1 MLLSELFKPQ
11 EAEPD
16 FKEIL
21 KVFLPVAKKI
31 LKLDKM
37 PTIILKKTLSQD
49 DQPTMGRFNN
59 ETYSLEL
66 AIANRQPV
74 DTLRTLAH
82 ELVHAKQDRNH
93 VDIDSATGSPEE
105 NEANVQAG
113 IIMREF
119 NKLYPQF
126 LKAKPV
132 SEGGNVFAGKTTSIK
147 REHIQPTLAAYF
159 SELKSVFPKK
169 AAIFNEKN
177 FVPLGSVGKKA
188 VSGDID
194 LGVSATDLLDK
205 EMSDQ
210 SIAAW
215 GLDPAAVAQEFEALK
230 ARARSSTP
238 EQLRMKAFLKLLTR
252 YINSHA
258 PTLFCDEKK
267 VTDGNIFGLFS
278 QLDEKGNPVGSGV
291 QIDWMVGDLKW
302 LKFSYHSA
310 AYPEHSNVKGL
321 HRTQLMLSAFQVAG
335 LSFSHIGGVKDKDT
349 GEVIARDPD
358 QALAVL
364 SKRLGFNIKPSDA
377 EDYYKLHALLKAKMQ
392 PADYNTL
399 LNIYFKILDS
409 TRADIPD
416 DMQDEWRKRKDSLG
430 LTGKFLPDTSALR
443 TRE

>member
-37 PTIILKKTLSQD
+37 PTIILKKTLSHG

-105 NEANVQAG
+105 NEANVHAG

-119 NKLYPQF
+119 NKLYPEF

-169 AAIFNEKN
+169 AAIFSEKN

-252 YINSHA
+252 YINAHA

-267 VTDGNIFGLFS
+267 VT
-278 QLDEKGNPVGSGV
+278 
-291 QIDWMVGDLKW
+291 
-302 LKFSYHSA
+302 
-310 AYPEHSNVKGL
+310 
-321 HRTQLMLSAFQVAG
+321 
-335 LSFSHIGGVKDKDT
+335 
-349 GEVIARDPD
+349 
-358 QALAVL
+358 
-364 SKRLGFNIKPSDA
+364 
-377 EDYYKLHALLKAKMQ
+377 
-392 PADYNTL
+392 
-399 LNIYFKILDS
+399 
-409 TRADIPD
+409 
-416 DMQDEWRKRKDSLG
+416 
-430 LTGKFLPDTSALR
+430 
-443 TRE
+443 

>member
-1 MLLSELFKPQ
+1 MLLSELFKPR

-82 ELVHAKQDRNH
+82 ELTHAKQDRNH

-230 ARARSSTP
+230 ARARTSSP

-252 YINSHA
+252 YINAHA

-278 QLDEKGNPVGSGV
+278 QIDDQGNHVGSGV
-291 QIDWMVGDLKW
+291 QIDWMVGDLNW

-310 AYPEHSNVKGL
+310 AYPEGSNVKGL

-349 GEVIARDPD
+349 GDKSDSVTAALNAR
-358 QALAVL
+358 LA
-364 SKRLGFNIKPSDA
+364 A
-377 EDYYKLHALLKAKMQ
+377 EAASAASAAKQQSPAGECVLHAHVMCYIHA
-392 PADYNTL
+392 
-399 LNIYFKILDS
+399 
-409 TRADIPD
+409 
-416 DMQDEWRKRKDSLG
+416 
-430 LTGKFLPDTSALR
+430 
-443 TRE
+443 